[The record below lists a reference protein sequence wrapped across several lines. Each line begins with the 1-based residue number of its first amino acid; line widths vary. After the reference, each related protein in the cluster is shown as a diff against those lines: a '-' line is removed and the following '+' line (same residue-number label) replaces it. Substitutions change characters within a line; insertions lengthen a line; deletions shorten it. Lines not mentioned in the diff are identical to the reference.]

1 MPEGREPRNGA
12 REGAVRKSA
21 DWLFRGLEAVLV
33 VLLAGMVA
41 MVFGNVVLRYGFN
54 SGIVIS
60 EEMSRYFFVWLTFVG
75 AVVAFRESAHLGVET
90 LVQRFGRR
98 GRLVCMALSEIVI
111 LLCMAVLFWGTWRQ
125 APINAS
131 MQAPVVGISMIWVYG
146 TAFFTSI
153 GIGVMAALRLFR
165 IVSGRISDEEV
176 GAFAGE
182 GMAAQAVRERA
193 E

>member
-1 MPEGREPRNGA
+1 MRTGT
-12 REGAVRKSA
+12 
-21 DWLFRGLEAVLV
+21 DWLFRGLEAVMVL
-33 VLLAGMVA
+33 LLAGMAV

-60 EEMSRYFFVWLTFVG
+60 EEMSRYFFVWLTFIG

-90 LVQRFGRR
+90 LVQRFGRG
-98 GRLVCMALSEIVI
+98 GRLFCMALSEIVI

-131 MQAPVVGISMIWVYG
+131 MQAPVAGISMIWVYG
-146 TAFFTSI
+146 IAFFTSI

-165 IVSGRISDEEV
+165 ILSGRISDEEV
-176 GAFAGE
+176 QAFAGE